1 MSGED
6 VVQQKVRLAV
16 AAAGV
21 DLWRNN
27 VGLALHTD
35 QYGQTRAVRY
45 GLLNDSEEINDRF
58 KSSDLIGI
66 RPMLV
71 TQEWVG
77 SVVGVFSAIETKK
90 TGWKL
95 TPGDKRGQAQK
106 RFIEIV
112 QRAGG
117 FAGFATSVDDA
128 REILRLGP

>member
-45 GLLNDSEEINDRF
+45 GLLNDSEEINERF

-77 SVVGVFSAIETKK
+77 QVVGVFSAIETKK
-90 TGWKL
+90 TGL
-95 TPGDKRGQAQK
+95 
-106 RFIEIV
+106 
-112 QRAGG
+112 
-117 FAGFATSVDDA
+117 A
-128 REILRLGP
+128 RSMPTVICFGPSKSAIPACKSSRLE